1 VSQATDPI
9 ELEILRSRLEAVG
22 DQAAA
27 AVEHTAITP
36 AVTEAKDYSVTL
48 LDADGGLIVGKGMVL
63 FHFGAA
69 RHAVRST
76 IARFGETN
84 APGDVFLS
92 NDPHNGGGLHPQ
104 DVVVQRPI
112 FVGGRRVAWV
122 AISAHLIDMGGLVV
136 GSFAPAA
143 EECFQEAFRIPPLRI
158 FRAGVEVSEVFDLLR
173 TNVRMADL
181 VEMDLRGLVAG
192 CHLASERLEPLIAS
206 VGVDDFVAS
215 MRALRDLTEAEMR
228 RRISLLEDGTYRTTS
243 WTEFDREFHELP
255 CALTVDGERL
265 IFDYAGAAPQTRHFF
280 NSKPYIVESE
290 LAVMLAWRLAQDL
303 PFNEGIFAPIELRC
317 PERSIVNASPPAP
330 ISAAHMHV
338 ALNAADLGQQA
349 VVLALAASPRAPQ
362 RRWLSGPGFE
372 SSIGLQVWSWTQPDG
387 STDAYV
393 VQDGNWSGGSA
404 GSERDGTDL
413 GRNLVGPRI
422 EGSFQEIEI
431 MESWYPLLFT
441 ERRARRSAG
450 GAGRQRAGGG
460 CQLAFRPHGVAK
472 ISGSMF
478 GMRRWLPLQGMAG
491 GAPGPCN
498 EFLVHRLDGSVEQVE
513 ICTSGI
519 EIAAGER
526 FEMRLPGGGG
536 YGDPLERDP
545 DAVIADVAEGRFSQ
559 AEAERI
565 YGVVAGDARAT
576 QNRRAELRTARL
588 SGATP
593 PRRPI
598 ATADAER
605 LASGDPIPLY
615 PGVVQRGRVAF
626 AQESGAPLAISPDH
640 WSDGCPVLIER
651 RWRDGPPVVFRSYL
665 DPRTG
670 RALYVEVALENSP
683 RTFEMSPRR
692 WTDSPSR
699 S

>member
-1 VSQATDPI
+1 MSLATDPI

-22 DQAAA
+22 EQAAA

-48 LDADGGLIVGKGMVL
+48 LDADGGLIAGKGMVL

-76 IARFGETN
+76 IARFGDAI

-104 DVVVQRPI
+104 DVMVQRPI
-112 FVGGRRVAWV
+112 FVGSRRVAWV

-158 FRAGVEVSEVFDLLR
+158 FRCGVEVTEVFDLLR

-206 VGVDDFVAS
+206 VGVERFVAS

-228 RRISLLEDGTYRTTS
+228 RRIARLEDGTYRTTS
-243 WTEFDREFHELP
+243 WTEFDREFHALP
-255 CALTVDGERL
+255 CALTVDGDRL
-265 IFDYAGAAPQTRHFF
+265 IFDFAGASPQTKHFF
-280 NSKPYIVESE
+280 NSKPYIIEAE

-303 PFNEGIFAPIELRC
+303 PFNEGIFAPLELRC

-338 ALNAADLGQQA
+338 GLNAADLAQQA
-349 VVLALAASPRAPQ
+349 VVLALAASPAAPE

-372 SSIGLQVWSWTQPDG
+372 SSIGLQVWSWTRPDG
-387 STDAYV
+387 ASDAYV
-393 VQDGNWSGGSA
+393 AQDGNWSGGS
-404 GSERDGTDL
+404 GGCERDGSDL

-422 EGSFQEIEI
+422 EGSYADIEI

-441 ERRARRSAG
+441 ERAARLSAG
-450 GAGRQRAGGG
+450 GAGRFRAGGG
-460 CQLAFRPHGVAK
+460 CQLSFRPHGVPK
-472 ISGSMF
+472 VSGSTF

-498 EFLVHRLDGSVEQVE
+498 EFLVHRADGSVEQVE

-519 EIAAGER
+519 ELGEGDS
-526 FEMRLPGGGG
+526 FQMRLPSGGGF
-536 YGDPLERDP
+536 GDPLDRDP
-545 DAVIADVAEGRFSQ
+545 ARVQADVEEGRIATAEAEQIYGVIAGDAAATQRRRDELRARRLAGASPAKRALRAADVANL
-559 AEAERI
+559 A
-565 YGVVAGDARAT
+565 AGDP
-576 QNRRAELRTARL
+576 L
-588 SGATP
+588 
-593 PRRPI
+593 
-598 ATADAER
+598 
-605 LASGDPIPLY
+605 PLY
-615 PGVVQRGRVAF
+615 PGVVQRGCVAF
-626 AQESGAPLAISPDH
+626 AEASGAPLAVAPDH
-640 WSDGCPVLIER
+640 WTDGCPVSIER
-651 RWRDGPPVVFRSYL
+651 RGDDGPPVVFRTYL
-665 DPRTG
+665 DPLSG
-670 RALYVEVALENSP
+670 RSLYVEVALEEWP
-683 RTFEMSPRR
+683 RSFEMSPRR
-692 WTDSPSR
+692 WIGAR
-699 S
+699 RG